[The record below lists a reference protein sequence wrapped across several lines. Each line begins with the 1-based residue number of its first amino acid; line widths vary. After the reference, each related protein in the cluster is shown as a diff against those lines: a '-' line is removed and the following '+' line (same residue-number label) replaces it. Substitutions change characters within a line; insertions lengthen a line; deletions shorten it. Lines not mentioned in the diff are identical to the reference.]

1 MLSKVLNM
9 YKNKMKEKKGA
20 TEIIEVVICIALI
33 TLILFYPVSVYQM
46 SQQISYIEDVKTS
59 LVQEMSRT
67 GTFNSSQIQKYT
79 DKIEKIDGVEV
90 VKMTEIKNTVY
101 KDSGTPMT
109 VEIVCKVKP
118 SIFSKLLSGGDYK
131 TKAII
136 YSEKVRE

>member
-1 MLSKVLNM
+1 MLSKVLTL
-9 YKNKMKEKKGA
+9 YKNKMKSKKGA

-33 TLILFYPVSVYQM
+33 TLILFYPVSVHQM

-67 GTFNSSQIQKYT
+67 GTFNKSQVDKYT
-79 DKIEKIDGVEV
+79 DKIEKMEGIEV
-90 VKMTEIKNTVY
+90 VKMTEINNTVY

-109 VEIVCKVKP
+109 VEITCSIKP